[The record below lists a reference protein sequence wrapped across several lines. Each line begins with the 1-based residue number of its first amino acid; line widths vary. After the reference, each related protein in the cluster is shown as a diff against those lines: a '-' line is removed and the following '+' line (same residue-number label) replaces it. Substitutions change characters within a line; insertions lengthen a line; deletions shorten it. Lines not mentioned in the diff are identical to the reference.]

1 VPHTPLPMAG
11 RCRDPAGIPGVPST
25 AGNLPGGPMC
35 WGEVASHQAW
45 QSSTDKPYVKHHHR
59 GANGV
64 HEDDEDLESCIL
76 EDALNSDAVNDSR
89 GVSKE
94 ELVIGAAGPT
104 PDNSAPNANSLS
116 KARLELPAAL
126 LQNDLS
132 FVGASLRHSFACA
145 PLPRDSG
152 ALRARVVRRRHGRF
166 GFPRYLMHIEPEH
179 GEDVFIVAAEKQ
191 AARRPYYV
199 IATHEYDFDRDSQHC
214 VGRLQGNMLC
224 TQYIFNGRRHSSHT
238 PCKGNEQSEEE
249 DVREELAMVRFHK
262 PGDAPRSME
271 VALPRVCGDGTRMEL
286 RPKDP
291 QRDGLR
297 RAWGKGRTVWQ
308 AGDADG
314 DLNDEEPWVNLAS
327 PEPKWD
333 ETRQVYTMDF
343 GGRVS
348 RTSAK
353 NFQLAIADRCFRP
366 LQGPDGGE
374 VGGLCMQFGRVQDDD
389 TFVVDIAYPLS
400 PAQALAIGMS
410 MFDSRIAETFK
421 MYY

>member
-1 VPHTPLPMAG
+1 M
-11 RCRDPAGIPGVPST
+11 T

-35 WGEVASHQAW
+35 WGDAASRKTLP
-45 QSSTDKPYVKHHHR
+45 SSIV
-59 GANGV
+59 GANRV
-64 HEDDEDLESCIL
+64 HDDDEEQLNEPDPEDSESCFL

-94 ELVIGAAGPT
+94 ELVIGAAEPKPGSSEPV
-104 PDNSAPNANSLS
+104 ANSLS
-116 KARLELPAAL
+116 KARIELPAAL
-126 LQNDLS
+126 LQHDVS
-132 FVGASLRHSFACA
+132 FIGVSLRHSFACA
-145 PLPRDSG
+145 PLPRDHG
-152 ALRARVVRRRHGRF
+152 VLRARVVRRRHGRF
-166 GFPRYLMHIEPEH
+166 GFPRFLLYIEPEN
-179 GEDVFIVAAEKQ
+179 GEDIFIVAAEKQ

-199 IATHEYDFDRDSQHC
+199 VATHEYNFDRDSQFC

-224 TQYIFNGRRHSSHT
+224 TQYIFNGRWHNPRRS
-238 PCKGNEQSEEE
+238 CNKGKEQSEEE
-249 DVREELAMVRFHK
+249 EDEPREELAMVRFHK

-271 VALPRVCGDGTRMEL
+271 VVLPRVRSDGTREEL

-291 QRDGLR
+291 LRDGLR
-297 RAWGKGRTVWQ
+297 RAWGKGRSVWQ
-308 AGDADG
+308 TGDADG
-314 DLNDEEPWVNLAS
+314 DLSDEEPWINLSS

-366 LQGPDGGE
+366 FEGPDGGE
-374 VGGLCMQFGRVQDDD
+374 VGGLCMQFGRVDDDD
-389 TFVVDIAYPLS
+389 TFVVDISYPLS

-410 MFDSRIAETFK
+410 MFDSRLAETFK